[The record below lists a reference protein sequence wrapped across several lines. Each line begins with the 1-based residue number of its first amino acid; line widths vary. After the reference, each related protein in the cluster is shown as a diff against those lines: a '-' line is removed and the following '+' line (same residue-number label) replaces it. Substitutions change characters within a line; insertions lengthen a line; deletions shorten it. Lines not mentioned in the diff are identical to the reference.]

1 MIIEFFFFNVRR
13 SFQCLWAVPLDTT
26 QSVGPQPA
34 MHCRGNRVWVL
45 DAAFGGPRRRPHPK
59 PAAKLA
65 CKTLQKID
73 NIVTNATYSI
83 FYRAV
88 FYSLS

>member
-1 MIIEFFFFNVRR
+1 MG
-13 SFQCLWAVPLDTT
+13 A
-26 QSVGPQPA
+26 G
-34 MHCRGNRVWVL
+34 CRFWG
-45 DAAFGGPRRRPHPK
+45 AAARPHPK

-88 FYSLS
+88 FYSLSRGLNIFQVYNIFPSVYTSF

>member
-1 MIIEFFFFNVRR
+1 
-13 SFQCLWAVPLDTT
+13 
-26 QSVGPQPA
+26 
-34 MHCRGNRVWVL
+34 VWVL